1 MTDARYTLPP
11 GVYTALVTPFAD
23 GELDREAWER
33 LVDRQVRAGV
43 AGLVPVGCTGEAAA
57 LSLEEREWLV
67 RKCVELASDTCA
79 IVAGTGTNV
88 TAGTLEL
95 TRAAT
100 EWGIDAAMLIAPYY
114 NKPQQHG
121 LVAHYTTVAEA
132 VDVPVVIYNVPGRT
146 AVNILPET
154 VAKIAE
160 HPNVAAVKEASGDLV
175 QIEAICRT
183 SGLQVFSGDDGLNLE
198 IFRLGAQGAIS
209 VLSNLLPRTLVRM
222 WEAWH
227 AGDEAGAAAIA
238 EAVAPAVE
246 ACFHETNPVPA
257 KELLSLMGLCR
268 REPRLPLA
276 TCTDASRA
284 WLRDFHDG
292 PLSELLK
299 AEA

>member
-1 MTDARYTLPP
+1 MTDARYTLPS

-23 GELDREAWER
+23 GELDRNAWER
-33 LVDRQVRAGV
+33 LIDRQVRAGV

-88 TAGTLEL
+88 TAGTLAL
-95 TRAAT
+95 TRTAT
-100 EWGIDAAMLIAPYY
+100 EWGIDAAMLISPYY

-209 VLSNLLPRTLVRM
+209 VLSNLLPGTLVRM

-227 AGDEAGAAAIA
+227 AGDETAAASIA
-238 EAVAPAVE
+238 AAVAPAVE

-268 REPRLPLA
+268 PEPRLPLA
-276 TCTDASRA
+276 TVTDASRA

-292 PLSELLK
+292 PLAELLQ